1 MLAALK
7 ECRDK
12 RDFIGMRYIFLDSLD
27 VDPTFEK
34 YQEDYE
40 LCKRMSGLFEKH
52 VELHELILDKK
63 GWTKNYWNQLKS
75 DLKKNFSQERFEHM
89 IEVAQVV
96 YADKVKRLLEEREQ
110 REQKKVTLSQETVKS
125 ETIDKKKRS
134 EEDLEE
140 DPEEAQKRKIEKKKR
155 EFAKKQKA
163 KEEEIKRREKKVIN
177 STESVTNDGR
187 REKQPKKVLGVV
199 VIILMIVLV
208 GIMVKMVQDHNPKM
222 NIKQYIITTGE
233 EGMS

>member
-12 RDFIGMRYIFLDSLD
+12 QDFIGMRYIFLDSLD

-52 VELHELILDKK
+52 VELHEFILDKK
-63 GWTKNYWNQLKS
+63 RWTKNYWNQLKS

-96 YADKVKRLLEEREQ
+96 YEDKVKRLLEEREQ
-110 REQKKVTLSQETVKS
+110 REQKKVNLSQGAVKS
-125 ETIDKKKRS
+125 EAMMS
-134 EEDLEE
+134 EE
-140 DPEEAQKRKIEKKKR
+140 DPEEKQNRELEKER
-155 EFAKKQKA
+155 WEFAKEQKA
-163 KEEEIKRREKKVIN
+163 KEEEIKRQGEKGINRTERVIDN
-177 STESVTNDGR
+177 GR
-187 REKQPKKVLGVV
+187 GKTLPKKVVGV
-199 VIILMIVLV
+199 VIIILVIVLT
-208 GIMVKMVQDHNPKM
+208 GIMVKMAQDHSPKTS
-222 NIKQYIITTGE
+222 IEQYIKTNG
-233 EGMS
+233 

>member
-12 RDFIGMRYIFLDSLD
+12 QDFIGMRYIFLDSLD

-52 VELHELILDKK
+52 VELHEFILDKK
-63 GWTKNYWNQLKS
+63 RWTKNYWNQLKS

-96 YADKVKRLLEEREQ
+96 YEDKVKRLLEEREQ
-110 REQKKVTLSQETVKS
+110 REQKKVNLSQGAVKS
-125 ETIDKKKRS
+125 EAMMS
-134 EEDLEE
+134 EE
-140 DPEEAQKRKIEKKKR
+140 DPE
-155 EFAKKQKA
+155 
-163 KEEEIKRREKKVIN
+163 
-177 STESVTNDGR
+177 
-187 REKQPKKVLGVV
+187 
-199 VIILMIVLV
+199 
-208 GIMVKMVQDHNPKM
+208 
-222 NIKQYIITTGE
+222 
-233 EGMS
+233 